1 MGVEEMM
8 DRLSVS
14 KKTDDWGDWRKLWHY
29 LHGCWRDDGQIEH
42 ETVMEEKAS
51 VQVGVHLLGRL
62 EEEDEEEKGYEL

>member
-1 MGVEEMM
+1 MTEVTEENS
-8 DRLSVS
+8 DIIC
-14 KKTDDWGDWRKLWHY
+14 
-29 LHGCWRDDGQIEH
+29 HGCWRDDGQIEH